1 MAEDFES
8 FDFARSEMDPMAT
21 NQEEPRRIDPTMLN
35 ELQLDALREVTNI
48 GCGAA
53 ATALSQLLGGRRI
66 NLEVTRSAILS
77 FDELEALLGGSD
89 SVRAAVHLTLRGG
102 FEGWLLLA
110 YQEADATRLAQFLAG
125 AEADT
130 EDPEH
135 LSQLHESALMEVGNI
150 VGSAFLNA
158 VGKVSG
164 MILLPS
170 VPNLVHDRVARV
182 VDTLRRDRAQLTSKP
197 DVGSERM
204 LVLETRL
211 SAEGSPG
218 VDGHVIIVPR
228 PEALG
233 VFLRAV
239 GIDS

>member
-1 MAEDFES
+1 M
-8 FDFARSEMDPMAT
+8 SEVS
-21 NQEEPRRIDPTMLN
+21 EPLKPSMLT
-35 ELQLDALREVTNI
+35 EIQLDALREITNI

-53 ATALSQLLGGRRI
+53 ATALSQLLGGRRVG
-66 NLEVTRSAILS
+66 LEVTRSAILS
-77 FDELEALLGGSD
+77 FDELEALLGGSE

-110 YQEADATRLAQFLAG
+110 YDEDDASELARFLAG
-125 AEADT
+125 PAAVPGEKS
-130 EDPEH
+130 
-135 LSQLHESALMEVGNI
+135 LSEMGKSALMEVGNI

-170 VPNLVHDRVARV
+170 VPTLIHDRVARV
-182 VDTLRRDRAQLTSKP
+182 VETLRQKP
-197 DVGSERM
+197 DGDESALEKM

-211 SAEGSPG
+211 FAEGAPG
-218 VDGHVIIVPR
+218 IDGHVVIVPS

-233 VFLRAV
+233 LFLKTLGV
-239 GIDS
+239 D